1 MQINFPAIVFVLC
14 FVTSSA
20 CAWLLGRSFVRTR
33 ARLLLWSSA
42 CFALLAGN
50 NFLLMV
56 DLLIFT
62 DVNLRIGRLLFSVA
76 AVAVLIFGFVWDL
89 EEEDR

>member
-1 MQINFPAIVFVLC
+1 MQISFPAIVYVLC
-14 FVTSSA
+14 FLTSSA

-42 CFALLAGN
+42 CFVLLAGN

-56 DLLIFT
+56 DLLVLP
-62 DVNLRIGRLLFSVA
+62 DLNLRIGRLLFSLA
-76 AVAVLIFGFVWDL
+76 ALAVLIFGFVWDL
-89 EEEDR
+89 EEDQ